1 MVGLYDYK
9 YIKMLDIS
17 SNYPKKKTKTF
28 QVVSKSSNDLLG
40 YILWSGR
47 WRQYVFETITDYPC
61 IFSRGC
67 NLDINH
73 FIDNLMWEV
82 KK

>member
-1 MVGLYDYK
+1 
-9 YIKMLDIS
+9 MLDV
-17 SNYPKKKTKTF
+17 SNKYPKKKTKTF
-28 QVVSKSSNDLLG
+28 QVISKSSNDLLG
-40 YILWSGR
+40 YILWSGN

-67 NLDINH
+67 NLDIND
-73 FIDNLMWEV
+73 FIDGLMWMR